1 MYEHVPVSVA
11 RTPVYLKSKPFPSR
25 PHIVQMLSR
34 GERGDDEKEDSSMVN
49 LRSDAIISGRE
60 KLMSLLQN
68 GSPTQSRDIQLFSY
82 LLVPL
87 LPLLP
92 AL

>member
-1 MYEHVPVSVA
+1 MSHVPVSAA
-11 RTPVYLKSKPFPSR
+11 RTPVYLKSRPFPSR

-34 GERGDDEKEDSSMVN
+34 EERGNDEKEDNSMVD
-49 LRSDAIISGRE
+49 LRSDAVISGRE
-60 KLMSLLQN
+60 NLVSLLQN
-68 GSPTQSRDIQLFSY
+68 GSPTQSHAIQLFSY